1 MTKDITLDYVSVQF
15 GDYVA
20 VDGAHLTIQGGEF
33 FSFLGPS
40 GCGKTTL
47 LRCISGFQEPTAGQ
61 IRIGGKDMR
70 GIGPN
75 KRPTALIFQN
85 LALFPLMSVADNIAF
100 PLEVRGVDRKT
111 RRRRADELLELIAL
125 SGQGDKRISELS
137 GGQKQRVAIARALAV
152 EPDILLLDEPLS
164 ALDLKLRQH
173 MRRELRAIQKQVGLT
188 FIYITHDQ
196 GEALTMSDRVAVM
209 SRGRIE
215 QVGDARAVYDR
226 PRTAFVA
233 SFVGENNALTG
244 RVLGRENGLST
255 LDLGLPAP
263 MRVATASGPGAKLA
277 RGAECMAFVRPEA
290 LRPCAPNAPNAFPAT
305 VIREEFEGAQRHLVL
320 ETPGPAAGPA
330 APRELRMTLVN
341 DDRDAAFGP
350 GAAISVG
357 FAPDMACALPPGELA
372 SA

>member
-137 GGQKQRVAIARALAV
+137 GGQKQRVAIARALV
-152 EPDILLLDEPLS
+152 REPRLLVLDEATS
-164 ALDLKLRQH
+164 ALDAQSEQLVQEALEQL
-173 MRRELRAIQKQVGLT
+173 LRARRCTVLLVAHRLSNVRGCDAIAVVESVVLATANPTAEVAELSISSVQTTTLT
-188 FIYITHDQ
+188 
-196 GEALTMSDRVAVM
+196 A
-209 SRGRIE
+209 
-215 QVGDARAVYDR
+215 
-226 PRTAFVA
+226 
-233 SFVGENNALTG
+233 TG
-244 RVLGRENGLST
+244 
-255 LDLGLPAP
+255 
-263 MRVATASGPGAKLA
+263 TASGIALSESTSQVTDTDGTVTTAEKDLA
-277 RGAECMAFVRPEA
+277 
-290 LRPCAPNAPNAFPAT
+290 
-305 VIREEFEGAQRHLVL
+305 
-320 ETPGPAAGPA
+320 
-330 APRELRMTLVN
+330 
-341 DDRDAAFGP
+341 
-350 GAAISVG
+350 G
-357 FAPDMACALPPGELA
+357 F
-372 SA
+372 